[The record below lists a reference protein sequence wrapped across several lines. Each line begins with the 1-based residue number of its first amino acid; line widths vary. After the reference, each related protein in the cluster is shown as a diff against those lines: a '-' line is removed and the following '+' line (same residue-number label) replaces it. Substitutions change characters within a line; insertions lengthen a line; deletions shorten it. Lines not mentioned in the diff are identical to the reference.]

1 MKNSLRIC
9 KIFALVMICFF
20 SVYAVGD
27 AARGGSRIK
36 APSAPKT
43 TQKAPVTKTD
53 PSKDSGYK
61 SSAPAN
67 SYSDKAPAAN
77 KTPNSAVNNAAA
89 GQPSSPFGGFMRN
102 VGMFAGGM
110 MLGSLL
116 GSMFGMNGFMTDVMG
131 LLVNVL
137 IFGAVIIL
145 AKVLWDKFRNKDK
158 QKYNDFNRR
167 R

>member
-1 MKNSLRIC
+1 MKNSRHFY
-9 KIFALVMICFF
+9 KVLVMAMLCFF
-20 SVYAVGD
+20 SLYAVGD

-36 APSAPKT
+36 APSAPKA

-61 SSAPAN
+61 ASAPAN

-77 KTPNSAVNNAAA
+77 AKTPNSAAAA
-89 GQPSSPFGGFMRN
+89 QSSSPFGGFMRS

-116 GSMFGMNGFMTDVMG
+116 GSMFGMNGFMTDILG
-131 LLVNVL
+131 LLMNVL
-137 IFGAVIIL
+137 IIGAVVVL
-145 AKVLWDKFRNKDK
+145 AKMLWNKFRNNDK
-158 QKYNDFNRR
+158 PKYDDFNRR